1 MNLEMLKRAKAN
13 VDAKL
18 AKKAQA
24 DAKKALNSDVD
35 LMTEETKTAL
45 LADIAAMENKPVV
58 TATTPPVV
66 PVVTVLPGPV
76 KTVEETPTG
85 KQAAAKKS
93 KHADVVAEKNT
104 AVLAARGI
112 NHGERITSEKELST
126 ALKQG
131 IIVVYAGK
139 PAQPLD
145 AEYNQ
150 AWLVKPDAEE
160 PDLFLRFRWLHN
172 GRESGKRENLA
183 NSAAVWNRDKLEP
196 ARLMFSGNWR
206 DITCYKIQ

>member
-1 MNLEMLKRAKAN
+1 MGTIDIVM
-13 VDAKL
+13 
-18 AKKAQA
+18 AKKAYEKAQKKLA
-24 DAKKALNSDVD
+24 EKAAIDAKKALKSDVD
-35 LMTEETKTAL
+35 LMTEETK
-45 LADIAAMENKPVV
+45 LAEVAAIVEQP
-58 TATTPPVV
+58 APPVV

-76 KTVEETPTG
+76 KTVEETATG
-85 KQAAAKKS
+85 KAAAHKKS

-112 NHGERITSEKELST
+112 THGERITSEKELST

-131 IIVVYAGK
+131 IIVIYAGK

-150 AWLVKPDAEE
+150 AWQVKPDAEE

-196 ARLMFSGNWR
+196 ARLMFSGKWR

>member
-1 MNLEMLKRAKAN
+1 MLNLEMMKKAH
-13 VDAKL
+13 AAAQEKL

-24 DAKKALNSDVD
+24 DAKKALKTDVD
-35 LMTEETKTAL
+35 LMDEESK
-45 LADIAAMENKPVV
+45 LAEVKAIAEVQKPVEV
-58 TATTPPVV
+58 ITTPEK
-66 PVVTVLPGPV
+66 VTVLEGPV
-76 KTVEETPTG
+76 ATVEETESMKAT
-85 KQAAAKKS
+85 KAKKS
-93 KHADVVAEKNT
+93 KHADNVAEKNT

-112 NHGERITSEKELST
+112 AHGDRITSEKELSA

-160 PDLFLRFRWLHN
+160 PDLFLRFRWMHN
-172 GRESGKRENLA
+172 GRESGKKENLV

-196 ARLMFSGNWR
+196 SRLMFGGKWR
-206 DITCYKIQ
+206 DVTCYKIQ